1 MSEFS
6 KLGVIWTISNCAQ
19 LYLLFLYSNK
29 WVFLLLWKVSS
40 RVLLPNIDSVDRFCE
55 GDISVT
61 FGVGGFLF
69 VVALDAQT
77 HSHTCTHS
85 YLDTHIYTL
94 VVVLTLFT
102 SWPRFSSCL
111 MQNALM
117 PVNNCGNW
125 QICSTQSSKKQ
136 NAIIS
141 LHIDDDAYR
150 WKSVSP
156 SKLGFFSFWPNIYTD
171 IILNFTFSFSLSF
184 SVSRFLF
191 IFVLK
196 LSISTFIHHPNLYL
210 DDTLFSKIYAFFYLF
225 FWHESTYR
233 YFIFILILLSL

>member
-1 MSEFS
+1 
-6 KLGVIWTISNCAQ
+6 
-19 LYLLFLYSNK
+19 
-29 WVFLLLWKVSS
+29 
-40 RVLLPNIDSVDRFCE
+40 
-55 GDISVT
+55 
-61 FGVGGFLF
+61 
-69 VVALDAQT
+69 
-77 HSHTCTHS
+77 
-85 YLDTHIYTL
+85 
-94 VVVLTLFT
+94 
-102 SWPRFSSCL
+102 
-111 MQNALM
+111 M

-210 DDTLFSKIYAFFYLF
+210 DDTLFSKIYASFFIYFFHMKVPIVTLF
-225 FWHESTYR
+225 SFLF
-233 YFIFILILLSL
+233 YFLSNKTFYNSEISCNGLGGPVKISFCSILSSRSLILSTLLKLHQKS